1 MRKLIPI
8 ILTVIFGV
16 TSALNVNAAALFK
29 NETLKYVVTYK
40 WGLIHKDAGDATV
53 TLRRNGDQYRMVLT
67 AKSKPWAD
75 KIYRVRD
82 TLESVMRVADLKPIS
97 YVKRMHE
104 KDKNDID
111 RIKFTHSGN
120 TTKGAVTRHRVRKGK
135 ASTTE
140 TTLTG
145 TGPVYDFLSIFY
157 YLRKLDYSKLN
168 QNKVYAA
175 TVFSGS
181 KKRL

>member
-82 TLESVMRVADLKPIS
+82 TLESVMR
-97 YVKRMHE
+97 R
-104 KDKNDID
+104 
-111 RIKFTHSGN
+111 
-120 TTKGAVTRHRVRKGK
+120 
-135 ASTTE
+135 
-140 TTLTG
+140 
-145 TGPVYDFLSIFY
+145 
-157 YLRKLDYSKLN
+157 
-168 QNKVYAA
+168 
-175 TVFSGS
+175 
-181 KKRL
+181 